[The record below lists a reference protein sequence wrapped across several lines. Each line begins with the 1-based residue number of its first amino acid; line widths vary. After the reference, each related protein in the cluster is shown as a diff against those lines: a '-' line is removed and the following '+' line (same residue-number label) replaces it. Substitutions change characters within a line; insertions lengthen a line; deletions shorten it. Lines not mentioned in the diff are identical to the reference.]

1 MGSTDLERRLVR
13 VFLVSIRP
21 FFIHSRT
28 ITLLQATST
37 SASTLFLGKRW
48 PLSLNLL
55 KPSTHSSSMNPRSTR
70 PSPLPIPLRQ
80 ASSFHLHRSR
90 HQCLRTIP
98 NSSSQGEEV
107 EADRRRQVKNIC
119 FLVVS
124 HQPPNVQCPRM
135 THGQCPVC
143 PTSMTEW
150 WAHHFRGH
158 CRQQPRH
165 CSLLSGKKSRMITR
179 PAATH
184 YA

>member
-1 MGSTDLERRLVR
+1 LERRLVW
-13 VFLVSIRP
+13 VLLVSIRP

-48 PLSLNLL
+48 PLSSNLL

-70 PSPLPIPLRQ
+70 PSPLPIPLWQ
-80 ASSFHLHRSR
+80 ASSFHPPSFTT
-90 HQCLRTIP
+90 RTIP
-98 NSSSQGEEV
+98 NSSSKGEEV
-107 EADRRRQVKNIC
+107 EADRRRQVKNVC
-119 FLVVS
+119 FLVVG

-143 PTSMTEW
+143 PPSMTECW
-150 WAHHFRGH
+150 VHHFRGH

-165 CSLLSGKKSRMITR
+165 CGLLSGKKS
-179 PAATH
+179 
-184 YA
+184 